1 VSHSSW
7 LLLVLPVV
15 ACAWRR
21 RAARKYALAAGTLL
35 ALLPVAWG
43 QTTAPTPPFA
53 ATPSVLGY
61 NYPGETI
68 YVRQP
73 GAGAYAQLSFDA
85 SSPFGLLSSAA
96 SLAQIVSGSVA
107 FSMNTPAGPLGVG
120 PASQYLALA
129 DFIGDG
135 SPGIALAGPV
145 GYNDS
150 SLTIDEYTP
159 LFLFHASK
167 TFQIGPNVAGVL
179 AADFNR
185 DGKPD
190 LAVAYQGG
198 TSPGAVEIFL
208 NNGDGTFAN
217 PVKYT
222 VGTAP
227 ISMATLDLNHDGI
240 LDLVVADAGGSTS
253 GAVYVLLG
261 KGDGTFTTAGSYA
274 VGKNPLSVTIAD
286 FNGDGNPDLAVT
298 AADNTVTILLGAG
311 NGAFSRGSS
320 FQTGTSPQ
328 YIAAGDVNHDGKLD
342 LVVANEGDQTVS
354 VFLGDGK
361 GGFQLASTYV
371 TSYEPNSLILTDFN
385 GDGNLDIIQG
395 LGDARGF
402 GAGPN
407 SWNIDT
413 LLGNGDGAFRG
424 ATSRTVPGAQV
435 VGTFLATG
443 DFNGDGKIDAILNDK
458 FGGNL
463 YLFSGDG
470 KGGFQAPA
478 TIDSLATGGSQTGP
492 TGAVAADFN
501 GDGRLD
507 LAVTEQ
513 FAGQVAVLLN
523 SAAGLQLSGTFSSGG
538 AAPGPIVAADF
549 NGDGK
554 LDLAVVNAPSDD
566 RTTPGNLS
574 VFFGDG
580 NGNFQLAHTYS
591 AGSLPSSLAAADLNG
606 DGKPDLVVT
615 DESDPYVNPRAP
627 GAVYVFLNDG
637 KGGFQTPTKL
647 TVGTYPFS
655 VFIGDLNG
663 DGVPDLVVA
672 SENASAA
679 YTLSVLLGT
688 GNGSF
693 QPPVSVSTQYG
704 PSGVAI
710 KDFNGDGK
718 ADLVVSHCCG
728 ATDMTYLQG
737 NGDGTFLPEAHFN
750 GGANPFAVAVADL
763 NGDGKPDLIVG
774 GTSPLSVTPLLNN
787 AVPAAASPIAVTSAA
802 SYAVPP
808 VAPGMIAVIWWNGGP
823 DFATVTLHAPSLPL
837 PISMGGVSVT
847 ITDASGTSRNVSLLD
862 VTPRQLN
869 VVTPDATQVGTA
881 TITVNGSDG
890 TAHSGTVTIASVA
903 PGLFSATANG
913 QGYAVGQAW
922 NVKADGSYTITNL
935 CCTTNAQGQ
944 QVGIPIDMGA
954 ATDTTLVVLYGTGLR
969 GLTSLANASA
979 TVGGQTAVVDYAG
992 AQGAFV
998 GLDQVN
1004 LTLPQSL
1011 RGQGTVPISL
1021 TLDGKTANTLNIVM
1035 VP

>member
-1 VSHSSW
+1 
-7 LLLVLPVV
+7 
-15 ACAWRR
+15 
-21 RAARKYALAAGTLL
+21 
-35 ALLPVAWG
+35 
-43 QTTAPTPPFA
+43 
-53 ATPSVLGY
+53 
-61 NYPGETI
+61 
-68 YVRQP
+68 
-73 GAGAYAQLSFDA
+73 
-85 SSPFGLLSSAA
+85 
-96 SLAQIVSGSVA
+96 
-107 FSMNTPAGPLGVG
+107 
-120 PASQYLALA
+120 
-129 DFIGDG
+129 
-135 SPGIALAGPV
+135 
-145 GYNDS
+145 
-150 SLTIDEYTP
+150 
-159 LFLFHASK
+159 
-167 TFQIGPNVAGVL
+167 
-179 AADFNR
+179 
-185 DGKPD
+185 
-190 LAVAYQGG
+190 
-198 TSPGAVEIFL
+198 
-208 NNGDGTFAN
+208 
-217 PVKYT
+217 
-222 VGTAP
+222 
-227 ISMATLDLNHDGI
+227 
-240 LDLVVADAGGSTS
+240 
-253 GAVYVLLG
+253 
-261 KGDGTFTTAGSYA
+261 
-274 VGKNPLSVTIAD
+274 
-286 FNGDGNPDLAVT
+286 
-298 AADNTVTILLGAG
+298 
-311 NGAFSRGSS
+311 
-320 FQTGTSPQ
+320 
-328 YIAAGDVNHDGKLD
+328 
-342 LVVANEGDQTVS
+342 
-354 VFLGDGK
+354 
-361 GGFQLASTYV
+361 
-371 TSYEPNSLILTDFN
+371 
-385 GDGNLDIIQG
+385 
-395 LGDARGF
+395 
-402 GAGPN
+402 
-407 SWNIDT
+407 
-413 LLGNGDGAFRG
+413 
-424 ATSRTVPGAQV
+424 
-435 VGTFLATG
+435 
-443 DFNGDGKIDAILNDK
+443 
-458 FGGNL
+458 
-463 YLFSGDG
+463 
-470 KGGFQAPA
+470 
-478 TIDSLATGGSQTGP
+478 
-492 TGAVAADFN
+492 
-501 GDGRLD
+501 
-507 LAVTEQ
+507 
-513 FAGQVAVLLN
+513 
-523 SAAGLQLSGTFSSGG
+523 
-538 AAPGPIVAADF
+538 VAADF